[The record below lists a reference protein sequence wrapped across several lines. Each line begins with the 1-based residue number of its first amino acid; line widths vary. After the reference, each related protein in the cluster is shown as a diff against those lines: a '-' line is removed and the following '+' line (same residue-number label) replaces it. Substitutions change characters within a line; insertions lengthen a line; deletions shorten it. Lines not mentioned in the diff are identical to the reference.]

1 MKVIM
6 QGMPHV
12 FKFLS
17 LPTFGLEL
25 RATPSRS
32 MAYLSPLLALA
43 LTIFFGAILF
53 AALGKNP
60 LTALQVFLIEPVKN
74 WGAISELLLKTTPLV
89 LCALGLSVCYR
100 ANVWNIGA
108 EGQLIAGGIAAGSV
122 VVFFDTGAQLLSG
135 PSVLVLAALA
145 GVLGGAAWASMTALL
160 RDRFNANEILV
171 SLMLTY
177 IAQLLLMYVVNG
189 PLKDPNGMNFPQSK
203 VFSAEYVLP
212 HLFSGSRL
220 HVGFI
225 VMLVAAAIMMVFVYR
240 SFAGYRLTVGGL
252 APLAAR
258 YAGFSSRRALWV
270 SLLISGGFAGLAGAF
285 EVTGPIGQVLPSISP
300 GYGFAAIIVAFVG
313 RLNPIGT
320 IFGGLILS
328 LFYLGG
334 EMAQSRLGLP
344 SAITGLFQG
353 MLLFLLL
360 ACDTLINY
368 RLKRRN

>member
-1 MKVIM
+1 MLK
-6 QGMPHV
+6 
-12 FKFLS
+12 
-17 LPTFGLEL
+17 LEL
-25 RATPSRS
+25 RAASSRG
-32 MAYLSPLLALA
+32 MAYFSPVLALL
-43 LTIFFGAILF
+43 LTIFFGALLF
-53 AALGKNP
+53 MALGKNP
-60 LTALQVFLIEPVKN
+60 LTGLQVFLIEPIPSKA
-74 WGAISELLLKTTPLV
+74 AIAELLLKTTPLV

-108 EGQLIAGGIAAGSV
+108 EGQLIAGGLAAGSTI
-122 VVFFDTGAQLLSG
+122 VFFDNGTPGLSG
-135 PSVLVLAALA
+135 GTVLVLATCA
-145 GVLGGAAWASMTALL
+145 GVIGGAMWASITALL

-177 IAQLLLMYVVNG
+177 IAQLLLMYAVNG

-203 VFSAEYVLP
+203 VFSSDYLLP
-212 HLFSGSRL
+212 HLFQGSRI

-225 VMLVAAAIMMVFVYR
+225 VMLIASGLMAVFVYR

-258 YAGFSSRRALWV
+258 YAGFSSRRALWT
-270 SLLISGGFAGLAGAF
+270 SLLISGGFAGMAGAF
-285 EVTGPIGQVLPSISP
+285 EVAGPIGQVLPSISP
-300 GYGFAAIIVAFVG
+300 GYGFAAIIVAFIG

-320 IFGGLILS
+320 IFGGLVLS

-368 RLKRRN
+368 RLRWQK

>member
-1 MKVIM
+1 MLK
-6 QGMPHV
+6 
-12 FKFLS
+12 
-17 LPTFGLEL
+17 LEL
-25 RATPSRS
+25 RPAGSRS
-32 MAYLSPLLALA
+32 MAYFSPVLALL
-43 LTIFFGAILF
+43 LTIFFGALF
-53 AALGKNP
+53 FMAMGKNP
-60 LTALQVFLIEPVKN
+60 LTGLQVFLLEPIRNKA
-74 WGAISELLLKTTPLV
+74 AIAELLLKTTPLV

-108 EGQLIAGGIAAGSV
+108 EGQLIAGGLAAGSTIL
-122 VVFFDTGAQLLSG
+122 FFDNGTPGLAG
-135 PSVLVLAALA
+135 GMVLVLATLA
-145 GVLGGAAWASMTALL
+145 GIAGGAAWASITALL

-177 IAQLLLMYVVNG
+177 IAQLLLMYAVNG

-203 VFSAEYVLP
+203 VFSSDYLLP
-212 HLFSGSRL
+212 HLFQGSRI
-220 HVGFI
+220 HIGFL
-225 VMLVAAAIMMVFVYR
+225 VMLVASGLMAVFVYR
-240 SFAGYRLTVGGL
+240 SFAGYRLTVGGM

-258 YAGFSSRRALWV
+258 YAGFSSRKALWV
-270 SLLISGGFAGLAGAF
+270 SLLVSGGFAGMAGAF
-285 EVTGPIGQVLPSISP
+285 EVAGPIGQVLPSISP
-300 GYGFAAIIVAFVG
+300 GYGFAAIIVAFIG

-368 RLKRRN
+368 RLRWQK

>member
-1 MKVIM
+1 MLK
-6 QGMPHV
+6 
-12 FKFLS
+12 
-17 LPTFGLEL
+17 LEL
-25 RATPSRS
+25 RAGSSRA
-32 MAYLSPLLALA
+32 MAYLSPLLALC
-43 LTIFFGAILF
+43 LTIFFGALLF
-53 AALGKNP
+53 LALGKNP
-60 LTALQVFLIEPVKN
+60 LTGLQVFLIEPIRN
-74 WGAISELLLKTTPLV
+74 TAAISELLLKTTPLV

-108 EGQLIAGGIAAGSV
+108 EGQLIAGGLAAGSTII
-122 VVFFDTGAQLLSG
+122 FFDHPDPTLSG
-135 PSVLVLAALA
+135 SMVLLLACLA
-145 GVLGGAAWASMTALL
+145 GVIGGALWAAITALL
-160 RDRFNANEILV
+160 RDRFHANEILV

-177 IAQLLLMYVVNG
+177 IAQLLLMYAVNG

-203 VFSAEYVLP
+203 VFSSEYLLP
-212 HLFSGSRL
+212 HLMHGSRL
-220 HVGFI
+220 HIGFI
-225 VMLVAAAIMMVFVYR
+225 VMLCATALMALFIYR
-240 SFAGYRLTVGGL
+240 SFAGFRLTVGGL

-258 YAGFSSRRALWV
+258 YAGFSSRRALWT
-270 SLLISGGFAGLAGAF
+270 SLLISGGFAGIAGAF
-285 EVTGPIGQVLPSISP
+285 EVAGPIGQVLPSISP
-300 GYGFAAIIVAFVG
+300 GYGFAAIIVAFIG

-368 RLKRRN
+368 RLRWKKS